1 MKTMIAGL
9 VMAGLFAGTAAAA
22 ACPTDFDYVSP
33 LGHDGRKASVAGL
46 GAFFKAVKDNDK
58 DAFVATA
65 ADPYIQHSPD
75 MKDGIDPVWDLVA
88 KRPEGFSSTQ
98 MKWLGTDGFL
108 DNGNY
113 LVMLREVDRG
123 DGTPKSKIFDLMY
136 FDEEGKYSE
145 HWDMRQSLS
154 DKTASGRSE
163 TEEADV
169 YANAPVSYDVDTEE
183 ANKRLV
189 ASFLNLA
196 FNGGELK
203 AAMKLYVADDYI
215 QHNPLIPDGVQ
226 PVIDAFEAGKL
237 PPLCYDIRFVLA
249 QNDMVWTYS
258 KVTTPDGIAAVVDLI
273 RVRDGKMV
281 EHWDVIQPV
290 PEDAANDNGMF

>member
-1 MKTMIAGL
+1 MKTLFTGL
-9 VMAGLFAGTAAAA
+9 ALAGLFAGTAMAAE
-22 ACPTDFDYVSP
+22 CSSDFDYVSP
-33 LGHDGRKASVAGL
+33 LGHDGRKASLAAL

-58 DAFVATA
+58 DAFIATA

-88 KRPEGFSSTQ
+88 KRPDGFSSTQ
-98 MKWLGTDGFL
+98 MTWLGTDGFL

-136 FDEEGKYSE
+136 FDEDGKYAE
-145 HWDMRQSLS
+145 HWDMRQALS
-154 DKTASGRSE
+154 DETASGRSE
-163 TEEADV
+163 IEEAEEF
-169 YANAPVSYDVDTEE
+169 ANDPVSYDEATEE

-196 FNGGELK
+196 FNGGEL
-203 AAMKLYVADDYI
+203 AMAMNLYVSENYI
-215 QHNPLIPDGVQ
+215 QHNPLIPDSVQ

-249 QNDMVWTYS
+249 ENDLVWTYS

-290 PEDAANDNGMF
+290 PAESANDNGMF